1 MRLAEYRQL
10 VRSLASKRDGQPIY
24 NASVEHASIVIEN
37 LFAKAEQRVDVLS
50 GNFNPRV
57 YGRATVVE
65 EAKLFLASSVN
76 NRLRIILKEDSP
88 EDRAIHP
95 FFQACADSPSAE
107 LRIASQKVQDQYG
120 FHFVLMDNDSY
131 RFERDKT
138 KAAAV
143 AAFGHR
149 KGAEN
154 LNGIY
159 EYLWNQC
166 EPVDIVPAQA

>member
-1 MRLAEYRQL
+1 MSLAEYRQY

-37 LFAKAEQRVDVLS
+37 LFAKAKSRVDVLS
-50 GNFNPRV
+50 GNLNARV
-57 YGRATVVE
+57 YGREPVVE

-76 NRLRIILKEDSP
+76 NKLRIILEEDSP

-95 FFQACADSPSAE
+95 FFKACAKSPSVE
-107 LRIASQKVQDQYG
+107 LRIAPEQVQALYG

-131 RFERDKT
+131 RFESDKT
-138 KAAAV
+138 KASAV
-143 AAFGHR
+143 AAFGHG

-154 LNGIY
+154 LDQIY
-159 EYLWNQC
+159 DYLWNLC
-166 EPVDIVPAQA
+166 APAYVIPPQA